1 MKKQTKQLTAYLL
14 AGLFTVFNVG
24 LPIALFVCP
33 MMSGDAGTCDC
44 HPAQCAGLA
53 ISYPQG
59 DCCNHSVLAE
69 RNTTPFLSASKYQ
82 APASEI
88 VLVLS
93 AAATTSTNTLLL
105 SQHLLSNSD
114 AGPPVSSPPIY
125 LLSSALII

>member
-93 AAATTSTNTLLL
+93 ATTTSTNTLLL

-114 AGPPVSSPPIY
+114 SGPPVSSPPIY

>member
-1 MKKQTKQLTAYLL
+1 MRKQTKRLTAYFL
-14 AGLFTVFNVG
+14 AGVFTVFNVG
-24 LPIALFVCP
+24 LPVAMFVCP
-33 MMSGDAGTCDC
+33 MLSGDTGVCDC
-44 HPAQCAGLA
+44 HPVQSKGLA
-53 ISYPQG
+53 ISFPQG

-88 VLVLS
+88 VLILS
-93 AAATTSTNTLLL
+93 ATTTTTASILS

-114 AGPPVSSPPIY
+114 SGPPSSSPPIY